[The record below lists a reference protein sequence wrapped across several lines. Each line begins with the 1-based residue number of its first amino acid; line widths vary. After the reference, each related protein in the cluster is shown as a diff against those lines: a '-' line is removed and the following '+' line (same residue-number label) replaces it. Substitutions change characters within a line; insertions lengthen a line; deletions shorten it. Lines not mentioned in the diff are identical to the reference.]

1 MQLLKLEDLDLTN
14 KSVLIRLDLNVPL
27 KDGVI
32 GDETRI
38 RAALPTLRYVL
49 ERTSKIAIMSHLGRP
64 KGAPDPQ
71 YSLQPVGERLA
82 ELLNVDVAFVSDYEQ
97 EPLSQVMKQLD
108 KNQIVLMENLRF
120 HPGETKNEAEF
131 SRKLVQGFDCYIN
144 DAFGTLHRAH
154 ASVVGCAELLKPS
167 QRAAGLLVQ
176 REIEILSR
184 LQKNPA
190 APFTVILG
198 GAKVSDK
205 IAVILNLLNHCNR
218 LLIGGAMAYTFLK
231 YKGQAVGSSRVEK
244 DKMELVEAIYRNAEA
259 RKVEIVLPQDHVVAQ
274 TFDSAAP
281 VQTTAG
287 ADIESG
293 WMGLDIGP
301 KTAERYANLVRD
313 SKTILWNGPMGVF
326 EWDACA
332 KGTLTVA
339 EAVASCPGFTVVGG
353 GDSVAAV
360 NKAGVA
366 DRIEH
371 VSTGGGA
378 SLEFLE
384 GKMLPGVRVL
394 LKS

>member
-1 MQLLKLEDLDLTN
+1 MNLRKLEDLDLAN
-14 KSVLIRLDLNVPL
+14 KSVLIRLDLNVPI

-38 RAALPTLRYVL
+38 LAALPTLRYVL
-49 ERTSKIAIMSHLGRP
+49 ERTKKVALMSHLGRP
-64 KGAPDPQ
+64 KGEPDLK

-82 ELLNVDVAFVSDYEQ
+82 ELLGLDVAFVSDYDK
-97 EPLSQVMKQLD
+97 EPLSQVMNQLD
-108 KNQIVLMENLRF
+108 KNQIVLLENLRF
-120 HPGETKNEAEF
+120 HEGETKNQAEF
-131 SRKLVQGFDCYIN
+131 ARKLVQGFDCYVN

-154 ASVVGCAELLKPS
+154 ASVVGCAELLKPE

-176 REIEILSR
+176 REIETLSR
-184 LQKNPA
+184 LQKNPV

-218 LLIGGAMAYTFLK
+218 LLVGGAMAYTFLK
-231 YKGQAVGSSRVEK
+231 YQGHPVGSSRVEE
-244 DKMELVEAIYRNAEA
+244 DKMDLVASIYRNAEA
-259 RKVEIVLPQDHVVAQ
+259 RKVDIVLPEDHIVAEA
-274 TFDSAAP
+274 FDSEAP
-281 VQTTAG
+281 VHKTAG
-287 ADIESG
+287 VAIESG

-301 KTAERYANLVRD
+301 KTAQKYANLVRE

-326 EWDACA
+326 EWDHCA
-332 KGTLTVA
+332 KGTMTVA
-339 EAVASCPGFTVVGG
+339 DAVANCPGFTVVGG

-366 DRIEH
+366 DRIGH

-384 GKMLPGVRVL
+384 GKMLPGVKVL
-394 LKS
+394 LK